1 VKPFFKYYVVLIG
14 LIMFISGS
22 VHSQGFRN
30 LTRGGG
36 ITRGS
41 SGGGNDSLERRNRFE
56 DSITIRFRYL
66 DSSRNYFLD
75 SSVGD
80 FSRRFPIPYTHHNL
94 GNVGTAARSI
104 VFNPDR
110 TAGFDPGF
118 HAYDVYKWRLDR
130 VRFFNTTRPYTEL
143 GYVIGS
149 QTQQVIDIIH
159 TQNLRPYW
167 NMALQYRLINSP
179 GFFNNQRANHNN
191 YLLTSWYQ
199 SPNRRYNNY
208 LVFLA
213 NNLQS
218 SENGGILTDRDYLK
232 DPIYENRFSV
242 PTKIGSAAFTRDP
255 FSSPLTTGNS
265 YKEFNALLRQQYDF
279 GRKDSI
285 ITDSTV
291 IPLFYPRVRF
301 EHTFK
306 SGNYRYKFIDLE
318 ADSIFYKRYY
328 DTTLTKAKDT
338 LQFAESWREWSNDF
352 SIYTFPDANNLQQF
366 LKLGAEL
373 QLLTGEIRG
382 GKRTFSNIIAH
393 GTYQNRTR
401 NQKWDMRAFGR
412 LYAAGLNAGDYHA
425 YVSLQR
431 LISQQIGSLQIGFE
445 NINRSPSFIADERSN
460 FNLDRTRSLNKENVS
475 HIFAKAINPALKL
488 EIGADYYLMSN
499 YIYYSNFYRLAQ
511 EGALFN
517 VLRINAAKTFR
528 LSRYLNLY
536 SEAWI
541 QQKTGAVALNIPLFF
556 TRNRIAFEGNFFRNL
571 NLSTGLEVRYHTPYK
586 MDHYSPVLGQFTFQ
600 DTTTIN
606 NRPDINA
613 FFNFRIRSFKAYVRA
628 ENLNALEPADGFSF
642 TRHNFGAPDYP
653 YPGLVLRFGIYWSFV
668 N

>member
-14 LIMFISGS
+14 LILFISGS

-36 ITRGS
+36 ITSGS
-41 SGGGNDSLERRNRFE
+41 SGGSNDSLERRNRFE

-80 FSRRFPIPYTHHNL
+80 FSRRFPIPYTYHNL

-242 PTKIGSAAFTRDP
+242 PTKIGAAAFTRDP
-255 FSSPLTTGNS
+255 FSSPLTTGNT

-318 ADSIFYKRYY
+318 ADSVFYKRYY
-328 DTTLTKAKDT
+328 DTTLPKTKDT

-373 QLLTGEIRG
+373 QLLTGDIRG
-382 GKRTFSNIIAH
+382 GKKTFSNIIAH

-431 LISQQIGSLQIGFE
+431 WISQQIGSLQVGFE
-445 NINRSPSFIADERSN
+445 NINRSPSFIADERSH

-536 SEAWI
+536 SEAWV

-586 MDHYSPVLGQFTFQ
+586 MDHYSPVLGQFIFQ
-600 DTTTIN
+600 DTTTIK

-628 ENLNALEPADGFSF
+628 ENLNTLEPGDGFSF